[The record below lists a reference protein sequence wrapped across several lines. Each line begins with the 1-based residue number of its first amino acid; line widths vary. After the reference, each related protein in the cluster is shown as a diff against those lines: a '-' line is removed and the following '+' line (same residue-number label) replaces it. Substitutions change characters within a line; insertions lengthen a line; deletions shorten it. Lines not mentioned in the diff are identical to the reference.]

1 MMALDHQRKRTS
13 DEEAF
18 KEQYTT
24 PAKKTEKLKAKRRA
38 KQKLCRR
45 SEWRGHSIA
54 GQLYQTINHFFPDLF
69 EQLRAI
75 DDCRARSDYE
85 LAELIMAG
93 IVLFVFKQ
101 GSRNAFNNQ
110 RQEHRF
116 RCHYRKLF
124 KLRLPHLDTVDAVLR
139 RLPDQALEQLKQRLI
154 QALLEK
160 KVLHKFRLFNRWFV
174 VAIDGTGVMSF
185 THQHCDHCLHKRSKN
200 GNVSYFHNVLEAK
213 LITANG
219 FSISIATEWI
229 ENPEGE
235 YDKQDCELKAFK
247 RLAAKLKQYYPR
259 LPICITAD
267 GLYPNQGFFEWCRR
281 NDWRYIVTFK
291 EGNLPSVWEEVHA
304 LQAMTP
310 NSPRT
315 HRQLE
320 GQREITEQLSW
331 LNGIDYHT
339 HPLNWIECLETTTD
353 TQTGESSCTRFVQL
367 TDLPIDA
374 TTARTIS
381 RTGRLR
387 WKIENE
393 GFNTQ
398 KNHGYGLQHKFS
410 RVSWQA
416 AKNYYQCLQIG
427 HLINQL
433 MVLSTAFQHHLT
445 GKMTLAHLWKCL
457 LGVLTYGEL
466 DEHTFAQR
474 SQRRIQIRFVT

>member
-1 MMALDHQRKRTS
+1 MIKRAI

-18 KEQYTT
+18 KNHYTT
-24 PAKKTEKLKAKRRA
+24 SAKK
-38 KQKLCRR
+38 
-45 SEWRGHSIA
+45 
-54 GQLYQTINHFFPDLF
+54 TINHFFPDLF

-75 DDCRARSDYE
+75 EDCRTRSDYE

-93 IVLFVFKQ
+93 IALFVFKQ

-116 RCHYRKLF
+116 RGHYRKLF

-139 RLPDQALEQLKQRLI
+139 RLPDQALEQLKQHMI

-160 KVLHKFRLFNRWFV
+160 KALHKFRLFKRWFV
-174 VAIDGTGVMSF
+174 IAIDGTGVMSF
-185 THQHCDHCLHKRSKN
+185 THPHCDQCLYKRSKK
-200 GNVSYFHNVLEAK
+200 GKVSYFHNVLEAK

-219 FSISIATEWI
+219 FSLSMATEWI

-247 RLAAKLKQYYPR
+247 RLAVKLKQRYPR
-259 LPICITAD
+259 LPICIAAD
-267 GLYPNQGFFEWCRR
+267 GLYPNQGFFERCRL

-291 EGNLPSVWEEVHA
+291 EGNLPTVWQEVCA

-310 NSPRT
+310 NNPRT
-315 HRQLE
+315 YRRLE
-320 GQREITEQLSW
+320 GQVEIIEQLSW
-331 LNGIDYHT
+331 LNAIDYHA
-339 HPLNWIECLETTTD
+339 HRLNWIECLETTTD
-353 TQTGESSCTRFVQL
+353 TKTGEYRCTRFVHL
-367 TDLPIDA
+367 TDLLIDA
-374 TTARTIS
+374 TTARLIS

-416 AKNYYQCLQIG
+416 AKNYYQCLQMG

-433 MVLSTAFQHHLT
+433 MVLSTAFQQHLV

-457 LGVLTYGEL
+457 LGVMTYGEL
-466 DEHTFAQR
+466 DERTFAQL
-474 SQRRIQIRFVT
+474 SQLRIQIRFVT

>member
-1 MMALDHQRKRTS
+1 M
-13 DEEAF
+13 
-18 KEQYTT
+18 
-24 PAKKTEKLKAKRRA
+24 RR
-38 KQKLCRR
+38 RR
-45 SEWRGHSIA
+45 SQLRGYSVV
-54 GQLYQTINHFFPDLF
+54 GQLYQTLTHFFPDLF

-75 DDCRARSDYE
+75 DDCRTRSDYE

-93 IVLFVFKQ
+93 IALFVFKQ

-116 RCHYRKLF
+116 RYHYRKLF

-160 KVLHKFRLFNRWFV
+160 KVLHKFRLFKRWFV

-185 THQHCDHCLHKRSKN
+185 TQPHCDQCLSKRSKN
-200 GNVSYFHNVLEAK
+200 GKVTYFHHVLEAK

-219 FSISIATEWI
+219 FSLSIATEWI
-229 ENPEGE
+229 ANPEGE

-247 RLAAKLKQYYPR
+247 RLAAKLKQRYPR
-259 LPICITAD
+259 LPICIAAD
-267 GLYPNQGFFEWCRR
+267 GLYPNQGFFEQCRL
-281 NDWRYIVTFK
+281 NDWHYIVTFK
-291 EGNLPSVWEEVHA
+291 EGNLPTVWEEVHA
-304 LQAMTP
+304 LQAMAP
-310 NSPRT
+310 NNPRT
-315 HRQLE
+315 YRRVE
-320 GQREITEQLSW
+320 GQVEILEQLNW
-331 LNGIDYHT
+331 LNAMDYHA
-339 HPLNWIECLETTTD
+339 HRLNWIECLETTTD
-353 TQTGESSCTRFVQL
+353 LKTGESRCTRFVHL
-367 TDLPIDA
+367 TDLLIDS

-416 AKNYYQCLQIG
+416 AKNYYQCLQMG

-433 MVLSTAFQHHLT
+433 MVLSTAFQQHLT

-466 DEHTFAQR
+466 DEHTFAQL